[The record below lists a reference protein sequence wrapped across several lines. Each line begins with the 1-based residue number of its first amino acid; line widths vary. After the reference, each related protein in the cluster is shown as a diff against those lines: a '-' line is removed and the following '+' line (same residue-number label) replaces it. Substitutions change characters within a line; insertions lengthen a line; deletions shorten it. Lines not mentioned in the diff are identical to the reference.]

1 MKMKNLPL
9 SIQIWI
15 VFATITLCI
24 SILLSI
30 LLPLTL
36 RDFFTKEIYATIE
49 NAQGLMF
56 NRFDIESIIDF
67 LESNGLENSRQT
79 LENIRTVNHFIV
91 YNENE
96 MITSSPLSMDFLNKV
111 KGEIKV
117 QKNVSQRYSGKV
129 GNEKIFYVITK
140 GKSLG
145 QDVFLVSY
153 MWDSYRQDLVQTLF
167 KKLALT
173 MSLVFVLSWIPAI
186 GLSKYLSNPLVS
198 LEKRVEKLANHEWN
212 EAVKLDRGDEIGHL
226 GESIEKLRK
235 QLIYQDEMQQS
246 FLQHVS
252 HELKTPVMVIRSYSQ
267 AIRDGIYPKGDLDC
281 SVEIIDEE
289 AERLEKHIKNLLYLT
304 KLDYLANHELSSETF
319 ALDNLIKD
327 VVDRLYL
334 NRPELDWDLDLSQIS
349 IKGDTEQWRVVIENL
364 LDNQIRYANS
374 QILISLKEK
383 SKEETLLKFWN
394 DGPNIEKE
402 IIGSPFSEFNKGYK
416 GEFGLGLV
424 IVKRI
429 LNLHNT
435 HIWAQNEKIGV
446 SFYIE
451 IPKKT
456 GEVS

>member
-1 MKMKNLPL
+1 M
-9 SIQIWI
+9 
-15 VFATITLCI
+15 
-24 SILLSI
+24 
-30 LLPLTL
+30 TL

-349 IKGDTEQWRVVIENL
+349 IKGDTEPVSYTHL
-364 LDNQIRYANS
+364 
-374 QILISLKEK
+374 
-383 SKEETLLKFWN
+383 TLPTN
-394 DGPNIEKE
+394 
-402 IIGSPFSEFNKGYK
+402 
-416 GEFGLGLV
+416 
-424 IVKRI
+424 
-429 LNLHNT
+429 
-435 HIWAQNEKIGV
+435 
-446 SFYIE
+446 
-451 IPKKT
+451 
-456 GEVS
+456 